1 MVTRPLPEITPKIES
16 LLVSLGHEKP
26 FSVTV
31 AGSAG
36 SGRVYW
42 RIGQAPTS
50 HILLVSH
57 DQDVDY
63 DRFLRVSAHLRAAG
77 LKVPALHGSDDEA
90 RQVVLEDLGS
100 ELLLARMHAAG
111 FPGDGDLQKLES
123 DYAAVVDAL
132 GTWQKVGT
140 ASMALCP
147 SLTDRVFD
155 REALLWETGYF
166 AHRCVQDA
174 YGLPPERVADPAL
187 QKELSD
193 LADRVAAHDLVLM
206 HRDFQSQNLMWR
218 EDGPWF
224 IDYQGARAGSRWYD
238 LASLLWDPYVQMPM
252 NNRFRMFLRHCR
264 ANAVPDGPL
273 AWEQLQD
280 AALQRVMQ
288 ALGAYGFLSGT
299 KGLPWFR
306 QFLAP
311 AARILRQTV
320 EERGGMPALL
330 KLARELEG
338 MAPVAPAG

>member
-1 MVTRPLPEITPKIES
+1 MVTRPLPQITPEIES
-16 LLVSLGHEKP
+16 LLVSHGHAAP
-26 FSVTV
+26 FSVSV

-42 RIGQAPTS
+42 RIGERPAS

-57 DQDVDY
+57 AEDADY
-63 DRFLRVSAHLRAAG
+63 DRFLRVSTHLRGAG
-77 LKVPALHGSDDEA
+77 LKVPQVFGSDDEA

-111 FPGDGDLQKLES
+111 FPGEGDLQKLEA
-123 DYAAVVDAL
+123 DYEAVIEAL
-132 GTWQKVGT
+132 GTWQQVGT

-147 SLTDRVFD
+147 SLSDRVFD

-166 AHRCVQDA
+166 AHRCAQDA
-174 YGLPPERVADPAL
+174 YGLSPERLADAAL
-187 QKELSD
+187 QRELSD

-238 LASLLWDPYVQMPM
+238 LASLLWDPYVQIPM
-252 NNRFRMFLRHCR
+252 NNRFRLFLGHCR
-264 ANAVPDGPL
+264 RNAVPDGPL
-273 AWEQLQD
+273 AWQQLQD

-288 ALGAYGFLSGT
+288 ALGAYGFLSGV

-306 QFLAP
+306 QFLTP
-311 AARILRQTV
+311 AVRVLRQTV

-330 KLARELEG
+330 KLAKELEG
-338 MAPVAPAG
+338 MEPVSAG

>member
-1 MVTRPLPEITPKIES
+1 MVSRPLPEISPEIEG

-42 RIGQAPTS
+42 RIGEAPAS
-50 HILLVSH
+50 HILMVSH
-57 DQDVDY
+57 AQDADF
-63 DRFLRVSAHLRAAG
+63 DRFLGVSSHLRNAG
-77 LKVPALHGSDDEA
+77 LKVPRLFGSDHSV

-111 FPGDGDLQKLES
+111 FPGQGDLQKLEA
-123 DYAAVVDAL
+123 DYLAVIDAL
-132 GTWQKVGT
+132 GQWQKVGT
-140 ASMALCP
+140 ASMAMCP
-147 SLTDRVFD
+147 ALLDRVFD

-174 YGLPPERVADPAL
+174 YGFPPSRVGEPAL
-187 QKELSD
+187 AKELSD
-193 LADRVAAHDLVLM
+193 LADRVAAHERVLM

-218 EDGPWF
+218 DDGPWF

-252 NNRFRMFLRHCR
+252 NNRFRLFLEYTRR
-264 ANAVPDGPL
+264 NAVEDGPL
-273 AWEQLQD
+273 AWQQLQD

-288 ALGAYGFLSGT
+288 ALGAYGFLSGV

-311 AARILRQTV
+311 AVRILRVTV
-320 EERGGMPALL
+320 EERGGMPELL
-330 KLARELEG
+330 KLTREIEERS
-338 MAPVAPAG
+338 PAAG